1 MCSVDC
7 LHSIEYRYMTS
18 PQADLNACGGRSA
31 GDRRRRA
38 RTPSSTEH
46 DEAEAAN
53 ESEPCFTTQCVSMA
67 AEKGG
72 ANIASTCLEREVRD
86 T

>member
-1 MCSVDC
+1 MHDV
-7 LHSIEYRYMTS
+7 LP
-18 PQADLNACGGRSA
+18 PQADLKKLAAA

-72 ANIASTCLEREVRD
+72 ANIAGTCLEREVRD